1 MKFEKIMMI
10 VIFGGMLL
18 LMFALTVLNWFI

>member
-1 MKFEKIMMI
+1 MKLEKIMMI

-18 LMFALTVLNWFI
+18 LMFVLTVLNWFM